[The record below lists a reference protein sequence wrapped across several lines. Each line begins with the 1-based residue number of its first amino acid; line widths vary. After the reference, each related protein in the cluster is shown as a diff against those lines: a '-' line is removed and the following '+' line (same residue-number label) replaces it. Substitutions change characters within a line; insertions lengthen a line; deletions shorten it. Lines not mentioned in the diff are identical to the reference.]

1 MKWIPISLTLA
12 LSFVAGLS
20 LAQDTVELPNE
31 ATPVEVVNDSLKVVI
46 TDTVNP
52 VSIVGPMFYPS
63 QLRSLSGNI
72 TAKAGKGK
80 KRILQFNETVT
91 LQEFTFAPLQS
102 AGACQIQIRIND
114 LLAKVLQWQPPGAIV
129 GIWQPPDAI
138 VEQWEPP
145 GAIVGIWQPP
155 GGIVQEWEPPDAID
169 LTPNDYVTI
178 RLQSLAE
185 EGEGACS
192 AKYVVLATTVNGNG
206 N

>member
-1 MKWIPISLTLA
+1 MKWISISLTLA

-52 VSIVGPMFYPS
+52 VSIVGPMFYPN

-72 TAKAGKGK
+72 TAEAGKGK

-102 AGACQIQIRIND
+102 AGACLIQIRIND
-114 LLAKVLQWQPPGAIV
+114 VLVKLLKWQPPSIV

-138 VEQWEPP
+138 VQEWE
-145 GAIVGIWQPP
+145 PP
-155 GGIVQEWEPPDAID
+155 GGIVQEWQPPDAID